1 MGDLN
6 EKTRGQV
13 GDNGTSRSPDLGA
26 DADLVKEMESNSTR
40 IADCKSFT
48 NGDAVDFMVYQN
60 LLIFI
65 GPLVFVLRWCT
76 IGPKIKDV
84 PQDDEDTG

>member
-1 MGDLN
+1 MKKREGKSVIMAPPGPLIS
-6 EKTRGQV
+6 EQMRIQSKRWRAT
-13 GDNGTSRSPDLGA
+13 P
-26 DADLVKEMESNSTR
+26 R